1 MVGKKKVTTDLL
13 VFFQMFQN
21 FTEGVC
27 MIRSMMFLKISFLD
41 INADLNTQN
50 ALLSMVEKK
59 MLLARDK
66 KEVCGAILTDL
77 SKVFDCISNDLLIAK
92 LKAYG
97 FDQNPLNVIHNYL
110 FGRSQKT

>member
-21 FTEGVC
+21 LTEGVC